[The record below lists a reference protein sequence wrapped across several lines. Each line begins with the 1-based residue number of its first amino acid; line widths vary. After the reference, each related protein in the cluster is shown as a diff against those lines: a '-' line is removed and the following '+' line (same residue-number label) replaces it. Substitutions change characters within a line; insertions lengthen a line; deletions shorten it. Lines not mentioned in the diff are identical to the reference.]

1 LQHRKLQTVITPQ
14 KIYKHTHQQQ
24 QQQAIQTTTAATTVA
39 TRKNHDGRR
48 GTHVQRQ
55 THAGQND
62 GDHQMWTVRCN
73 WDCIEAVRSCDGMD
87 VTTKLETKRICSN
100 KPTTEISQKEGDH

>member
-1 LQHRKLQTVITPQ
+1 LQHRKLQKKITPQ
-14 KIYKHTHQQQ
+14 KIYKHAHEQQQ
-24 QQQAIQTTTAATTVA
+24 EAIQTTAATTVA

-48 GTHVQRQ
+48 ETHVQRE

-62 GDHQMWTVRCN
+62 GDHQMWTVECD
-73 WDCIEAVRSCDGMD
+73 WDCIEAVRSCDGID

-100 KPTTEISQKEGDH
+100 KPTTEISQKGGDH